1 MSDFSVKQ
9 VRALK
14 QRLNRAHVQTREV
27 EGKSIDYIEGWFA
40 ISEANAIF
48 GFSGWDR
55 EMTHFERVFERPQGD
70 GTSCGYLARV
80 RVRVRAGD
88 AVTTRE
94 GTGWGS
100 ARARSPAEA
109 HERALKAAETDGT
122 KRALATFGNRFGLS
136 LYDKEQQGVTG
147 TKPVPGS
154 QLVIR
159 DAKGAPQIENLSPE
173 SFCSV
178 FRQIL
183 ERTSDKA
190 ELEALW
196 RSNAE
201 ALNRLRHEAPQL
213 KTEKGIHYA
222 DILARLAEQ
231 LLESVHEEKP
241 PKGPNALAPPAPLK
255 ESKIAAG
262 PRIDKSVLTIG
273 TERRLRDK
281 AHLKAVG
288 LRPCLVCGRQP
299 SHAHHLTFAQPR
311 GLSLKVSDEYV
322 VPLCALHH
330 GELHRSG
337 QERSWWAKRGVDPL
351 PVAAELWATSRNLA
365 TCAEPEMSHLLG
377 GEAPVDNPEAALAAI
392 EIQRR
397 S

>member
-1 MSDFSVKQ
+1 MSDFSTKQ

-27 EGKSIDYIEGWFA
+27 DGKPVDYIEGWFA

-55 EMTHFERVFERPQGD
+55 EMTHFERVFERGQND
-70 GTSCGYLARV
+70 WTSCGYLARV

-94 GTGWGS
+94 GTGFGLAK
-100 ARARSPAEA
+100 ARNVGEA
-109 HERALKAAETDGT
+109 HERALKAAETDAT

-147 TKPVPGS
+147 TKPVAGS

-159 DAKGAPQIENLSPE
+159 DAEGALLIENLSPE
-173 SFCSV
+173 TFCSAL
-178 FRQIL
+178 RQIL
-183 ERTSDKA
+183 EKTPDKS

-201 ALNRLRHEAPQL
+201 ALNRLKHDAPQL
-213 KTEKGIHYA
+213 KTEKGVHYA
-222 DILARLAEQ
+222 DILTCLAEQ
-231 LLESVHEEKP
+231 LLGRSPAETP
-241 PKGPNALAPPAPLK
+241 PEGLHAVNQPAPLK
-255 ESKIAAG
+255 ESRIAAG
-262 PRIDKSVLTIG
+262 PRIDKSMLTIG

-330 GELHRSG
+330 GELHRGG
-337 QERSWWAKRGVDPL
+337 QERSWWAARGVDPL
-351 PVAAELWATSRNLA
+351 PVAAELWATSRNSA
-365 TCAEPEMSHLLG
+365 TSEGPDTLDLSSHRQSLDSLGIAPAE
-377 GEAPVDNPEAALAAI
+377 I
-392 EIQRR
+392 EP
-397 S
+397 